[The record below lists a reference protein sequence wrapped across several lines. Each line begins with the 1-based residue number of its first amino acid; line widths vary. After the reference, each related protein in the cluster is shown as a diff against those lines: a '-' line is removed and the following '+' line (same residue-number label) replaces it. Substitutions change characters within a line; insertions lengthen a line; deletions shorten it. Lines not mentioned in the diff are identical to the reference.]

1 MAESKKSSILD
12 AMMKQYDDAKSNKKS
27 YESTTDLTKYFNPR
41 LEDNENSGEVTIRIL
56 PPKNEG
62 ESPFEIGFFYSL
74 QVNGKWKKLYCSQKN
89 DGVECPIWEV
99 KTLLEKSS
107 DKGDKELA
115 SKYEPRIFY
124 LVRVIERNNED
135 EGVKIWRFPHN
146 YKGEGIYDKILPLFQ
161 KKGDIT
167 DPRTGRDI
175 TLILGRD
182 DKKNTKV
189 TSIIADD
196 VSLLTDVAK
205 KAKTWLSEPITWKDV
220 YKRSPEEYLQI
231 IADGDTPVWSKE
243 SKKFIPKSEA
253 DEESQVEFRG
263 SQKTATQKTEIAKKV
278 SKFVVNDDN
287 NEDEDEKELVTPN
300 VINDEDDDD
309 DLPF

>member
-1 MAESKKSSILD
+1 MAESKKNSILD
-12 AMMKQYDDAKSNKKS
+12 AMMKQYDDAKSNRKS

-41 LEDNENSGEVTIRIL
+41 LEDDENTGEITVRIL

-62 ESPFEIGFFYSL
+62 ESPFEIGYFYSI
-74 QVNGKWKKLYCSQKN
+74 QVNGKWKKLYCSHKN
-89 DGVECPIWEV
+89 DGVECPIWEM
-99 KTLLEKSS
+99 KSLLEKSS
-107 DKGDKELA
+107 DKADKDLA
-115 SKYEPRIFY
+115 SKYEPKVFY
-124 LVRVIERNNED
+124 LVRVIERGKED

-146 YKGEGIYDKILPLFQ
+146 YKGDGIYDKILPLFQ
-161 KKGDIT
+161 KKGDLT

-205 KAKTWLSEPITWKDV
+205 KAKAWLSETITWKDV

-253 DEESQVEFRG
+253 DENSQVEFKP
-263 SQKTATQKTEIAKKV
+263 SEQKNQKNNVDKRV
-278 SKFVVNDDN
+278 SKFIVNQDD
-287 NEDEDEKELVTPN
+287 EDDEDETIVPS
-300 VINDEDDDD
+300 VVEDDDNEDD